1 MKTLLTML
9 LMLMMTPQLF
19 AQDQDSALVKTLYSS
34 ERIYVVVVCVAVI
47 LFGLLV
53 FLFSIDKRLK
63 KLEKKSGSKN

>member
-9 LMLMMTPQLF
+9 LMLMMTSQLF

-47 LFGLLV
+47 LFGLLF

-63 KLEKKSGSKN
+63 NLEKKSDSKN